1 MPNLLIFESLV
12 DKEIFGGYSL
22 SSFDWWVDFI
32 VLGIAALIVG
42 GIYFCLE
49 WGFGRLQFKED
60 DKEKLDGYRKAD
72 RKEKKAINQKR
83 ISLFILLSFFCW
95 HVNEWPI
102 GASVCMVE

>member
-1 MPNLLIFESLV
+1 MPNLLIFESFV

-22 SSFDWWVDFI
+22 SSFDWWVDFV

-72 RKEKKAINQKR
+72 RTD
-83 ISLFILLSFFCW
+83 
-95 HVNEWPI
+95 
-102 GASVCMVE
+102 